1 MFIGS
6 GIDGSYWPWDCV
18 RGFLGLRCGGVIGGA
33 LWRRRGRGMRLFRVL
48 CFVVFCC
55 WLDMGNLF
63 EDGVGASFGLWVGYL
78 FGGIVEI
85 ESFV

>member
-48 CFVVFCC
+48 CCVLLCC
-55 WLDMGNLF
+55 RLDMGVCLKMELGHLLDF
-63 EDGVGASFGLWVGYL
+63 GSVIYLGALL
-78 FGGIVEI
+78 R
-85 ESFV
+85 